1 MKPGGTKR
9 PPVTSTM
16 EYSKMRNHAASILA
30 LALLASTAACTPSA
44 PEKPP
49 LSIVITGN
57 DKLKFDVKTFEVK
70 AGQKVVVTLKDI
82 GTMPKA
88 TMGHDFVLLNK
99 NTEIAKLLEAGT
111 THPDTDYIPPDQ
123 SFHVLAKTKIVGPR
137 ETTTVTF
144 TAPQV
149 PGPYDYIC
157 TFPGH
162 YASGM
167 KGVMTVVH

>member
-1 MKPGGTKR
+1 MKH
-9 PPVTSTM
+9 
-16 EYSKMRNHAASILA
+16 SKEHNHAASILA
-30 LALLASTAACTPSA
+30 FALLAAASACTPSA

-49 LSIVITGN
+49 LSIVINGN
-57 DKLKFDVKTFEVK
+57 DEMKFDVKTFEVK
-70 AGQKVVVTLKDI
+70 ASQKVAVTFNDT

-99 NTEIAKLLEAGT
+99 NTEITKLLEAGT
-111 THPDTDYIPPDQ
+111 THADTDFIPPDQ
-123 SFHVLAKTKIVGPR
+123 SFHVLAKTKIIGPK
-137 ETTTVTF
+137 ESDTVTF

-167 KGVMTVVH
+167 KGVMTVVR